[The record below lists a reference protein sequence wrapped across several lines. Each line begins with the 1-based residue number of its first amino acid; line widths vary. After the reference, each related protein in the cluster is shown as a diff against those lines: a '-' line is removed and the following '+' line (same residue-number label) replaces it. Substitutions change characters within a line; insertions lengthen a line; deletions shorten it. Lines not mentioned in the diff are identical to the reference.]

1 MGKTVVHTVHM
12 PVLHIEHEISELE
25 VWLDAFKKL
34 APAREA
40 AGVTR
45 TEVYRPADDP
55 NYVVVNLSF
64 ENLDAATRFRE
75 LLINQIWSSP
85 DSAPA
90 LVGPPTARVLEDVA
104 L

>member
-1 MGKTVVHTVHM
+1 M
-12 PVLHIEHEISELE
+12 PVLHIEHEISELA
-25 VWLDAFKKL
+25 VWRDAFTRF

-45 TEVYRPADDP
+45 TEVYQPADDP
-55 NYVVVNLSF
+55 NYVVINLSF
-64 ENLDAATRFRE
+64 ENAEAATNFRE
-75 LLINQIWSSP
+75 LLISQIWSSP

-90 LVGPPTARVLEDVA
+90 LVGPPTARVLEEVE

>member
-1 MGKTVVHTVHM
+1 M
-12 PVLHIEHEISELE
+12 PVLHIEHEISELA
-25 VWLDAFKKL
+25 VWLDAFKRS

-45 TEVYRPADDP
+45 TEVYQPADDP
-55 NYVVVNLSF
+55 NYVVIDLTF
-64 ENLDAATRFRE
+64 ENLDAAKHFRE

-85 DSAPA
+85 ESAPA
-90 LVGPPTARVLEDVA
+90 LVGPPTARVLEEVE

>member
-1 MGKTVVHTVHM
+1 MTVVHTVHM

-55 NYVVVNLSF
+55 NYVVVNLTF

>member
-1 MGKTVVHTVHM
+1 M
-12 PVLHIEHEISELE
+12 PVLHIEHEISELA
-25 VWLDAFKKL
+25 VWLDAFKKFG
-34 APAREA
+34 PAREA

-45 TEVYRPADDP
+45 TEVYQPADDP
-55 NYVVVNLSF
+55 NYVVINLSF

-75 LLINQIWSSP
+75 FLINQIWSSP

-90 LVGPPTARVLEDVA
+90 LVGLPKARVLEDVE

>member
-1 MGKTVVHTVHM
+1 M
-12 PVLHIEHEISELE
+12 PVLHIEHEISELA
-25 VWLDAFKKL
+25 VWRDAFTRF

-45 TEVYRPADDP
+45 TEVYQPADDP
-55 NYVVVNLSF
+55 NYVVINLTF
-64 ENLDAATRFRE
+64 ENAEAATNFRE
-75 LLINQIWSSP
+75 LLISQIWSSP

-90 LVGPPTARVLEDVA
+90 LVGPPTARILEEVE

>member
-1 MGKTVVHTVHM
+1 M
-12 PVLHIEHEISELE
+12 PVLHIEHEISELA
-25 VWLDAFKKL
+25 VWLDTFKKF

-45 TEVYRPADDP
+45 TEVYQPADDP
-55 NYVVVNLSF
+55 NYVVVKLSF
-64 ENLDAATRFRE
+64 ENLDAAAEFRE

-90 LVGPPTARVLEDVA
+90 LVGPPTARVLEEVE

>member
-1 MGKTVVHTVHM
+1 M
-12 PVLHIEHEISELE
+12 PVLHIEHEISELS
-25 VWLDAFKKL
+25 VWREAFKKS

-45 TEVYRPADDP
+45 TEVYQRDDDP
-55 NYVVVNLSF
+55 NYVVINLSF
-64 ENLDAATRFRE
+64 ENLNAASGFRE

-90 LVGPPTARVLEDVA
+90 LVGPPTARVLTEVE

>member
-1 MGKTVVHTVHM
+1 M

>member
-1 MGKTVVHTVHM
+1 MTVVHTVHM

-90 LVGPPTARVLEDVA
+90 LIGPPTARVLEDVA

>member
-1 MGKTVVHTVHM
+1 M
-12 PVLHIEHEISELE
+12 PVLHIEHEISELA
-25 VWLDAFKKL
+25 VWRDAFTRF

-45 TEVYRPADDP
+45 TEVYQPADDP
-55 NYVVVNLSF
+55 NYVVINLSF
-64 ENLDAATRFRE
+64 ENAEAATNFRE

-90 LVGPPTARVLEDVA
+90 LVGPPTARVLEEVE

>member
-1 MGKTVVHTVHM
+1 M
-12 PVLHIEHEISELE
+12 PVLHIEHEISELA
-25 VWLDAFKKL
+25 VWLEAFKKF
-34 APAREA
+34 APGREA

-64 ENLDAATRFRE
+64 ENLDEATRFRE
-75 LLINQIWSSP
+75 SLINQIWSSP

-90 LVGPPTARVLEDVA
+90 LVGPPTARVLEEVE

>member
-1 MGKTVVHTVHM
+1 M
-12 PVLHIEHEISELE
+12 PVLHIEHEISELS
-25 VWLDAFKKL
+25 VWLEAFKKS

-45 TEVYRPADDP
+45 TEVYQRDDDP
-55 NYVVVNLSF
+55 NYVVINLSF
-64 ENLDAATRFRE
+64 ENLNAASGFRE

-90 LVGPPTARVLEDVA
+90 LVGPPTARVLTEVE

>member
-1 MGKTVVHTVHM
+1 M
-12 PVLHIEHEISELE
+12 PVLHIEHEITELA
-25 VWLDAFKKL
+25 VWLDAFEKL

-45 TEVYRPADDP
+45 TEVYQRADDP
-55 NYVVVNLSF
+55 NYIVINLSF
-64 ENLDAATRFRE
+64 ENLDAATKFRE
-75 LLINQIWSSP
+75 FLINQIWSSP

-90 LVGPPTARVLEDVA
+90 LMGLPTARVLEEVE

>member
-1 MGKTVVHTVHM
+1 M
-12 PVLHIEHEISELE
+12 PILHIEHEISDLA
-25 VWLDAFKKL
+25 VWRDTFKRF
-34 APAREA
+34 APARQA

-45 TEVYRPADDP
+45 TEVYQRADDP
-55 NYVVVNLSF
+55 NYVVISLSF
-64 ENLDAATRFRE
+64 ENLDAATNFRE

-90 LVGPPTARVLEDVA
+90 LVGPPTARVLEEVE